1 MWKKTEQE
9 HTVNKLLSDME
20 TLLTVTVT
28 VHINT
33 KQFNH
38 TDFAYVQQIIL
49 KVHSG
54 LIISFHCSKLQN
66 RRKPSMNH

>member
-9 HTVNKLLSDME
+9 HTVNKFLSDME

-38 TDFAYVQQIIL
+38 TDFAYVQ
-49 KVHSG
+49 
-54 LIISFHCSKLQN
+54 
-66 RRKPSMNH
+66 